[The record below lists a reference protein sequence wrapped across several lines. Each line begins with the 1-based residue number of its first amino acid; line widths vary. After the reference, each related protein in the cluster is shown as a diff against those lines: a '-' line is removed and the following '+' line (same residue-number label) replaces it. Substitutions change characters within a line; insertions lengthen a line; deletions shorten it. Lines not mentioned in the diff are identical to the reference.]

1 MCVSVSVCR
10 PRGSAACVFVV
21 VVAVVVA
28 VVSCFLI
35 RSATTQFRLHFQVPE
50 RIFWPPILEMC
61 QL

>member
-28 VVSCFLI
+28 VVSSFL